1 MKKHYKRLGDYIQL
15 VDERNTGMEE
25 LSLVGLSIS
34 KQFINSVANIIG
46 TDLSNYKIIRRSQ
59 FACSLM
65 QVSRDEKIPI
75 AMFTGEKSIMSPAY
89 PIFEVRDTSTLLPQY
104 LMMWF
109 ERPEFD
115 RQASFYAVGGVRGN
129 LPWEDFLELE
139 IPIPPITK
147 QREIVKEYNTIQN
160 RINLNQQLIQILE
173 ETAQAIYKQ
182 WFVEFEFPNENG
194 KPYKSNGG
202 EMVWNEE
209 LGKEIPKGWEI
220 GSLTDVV
227 NSKYPITYGVVQP
240 GDEDENGVKFIRSG
254 DLKNGEILFSQLRT
268 ISEEVSNQ
276 FKRTKLEGG
285 EILISIVGI
294 PGQVAIVPFFL
305 KGANIARQVAMVKLE
320 NVDFQLFIKNQL
332 VSEEGQKALKN
343 ITIGSVQD
351 VINLEDLRLLKIIIP
366 DSKVLN
372 YFNKLSKTLEV
383 SLQQKFLEIQKL
395 IELKDL
401 LLSKLATVEN

>member
-160 RINLNQQLIQILE
+160 RINLNQQLIQKLE

-276 FKRTKLEGG
+276 FKRK
-285 EILISIVGI
+285 
-294 PGQVAIVPFFL
+294 
-305 KGANIARQVAMVKLE
+305 
-320 NVDFQLFIKNQL
+320 
-332 VSEEGQKALKN
+332 
-343 ITIGSVQD
+343 IGRAHV
-351 VINLEDLRLLKIIIP
+351 
-366 DSKVLN
+366 
-372 YFNKLSKTLEV
+372 
-383 SLQQKFLEIQKL
+383 
-395 IELKDL
+395 
-401 LLSKLATVEN
+401 